1 MSKSSPTYW
10 SKAVSSAAIT
20 CLALVFLFSGIACV
34 EVQDAASKLKDTA
47 GAAVEA
53 TVEATADAA
62 GEVAADAVA
71 KVEAVADGSAGGS
84 IKVGDKF
91 PALNLKDQAG
101 KAFDLAATLKKGPV
115 ALVIFRSAD
124 W

>member
-1 MSKSSPTYW
+1 MSKSLPTYW

-34 EVQDAASKLKDTA
+34 EVQDAASKLKDKA
-47 GAAVEA
+47 EAA
-53 TVEATADAA
+53 TVEAVETIKSEATTAI
-62 GEVAADAVA
+62 
-71 KVEAVADGSAGGS
+71 EAGSAGSAGDS

-91 PALNLKDQAG
+91 PSLNLKDQAG
-101 KAFDLAATLKKGPV
+101 EAFDLSGTLKKGPV